1 MSKAAALA
9 VTSPAPSPAPVPHS
23 SPDDAI
29 LALIERA
36 ARDPSVDID
45 KMERLFGMHERMK
58 AKQAEEAYNASMA
71 AAQSAL
77 VPVVKNRSN
86 EFTNSR
92 YADLL
97 AIADQALPVVYQNG
111 FAVSV
116 SECESPTKRPG
127 FIGAACEVAHSAGHS
142 KRYVFDIPIDAAGSQ
157 GKVNKTPIQAYG
169 STLTY
174 ARRYAVCNIF
184 NIAVKDSD
192 GNSQQAPASNG
203 LISAEQLAQLEKLM
217 AEHNVSAADFCNH
230 YDIGRVADV
239 PARYFAKVVEA
250 ITSPKRKGGAGR

>member
-9 VTSPAPSPAPVPHS
+9 VTSPAPAPAPAPHS

-58 AKQAEEAYNASMA
+58 GKQAEEAYNASMA
-71 AAQSAL
+71 AAQAAL
-77 VPVVKNRSN
+77 IPVVKNRKN
-86 EFTNSR
+86 DHTGAK

-97 AIADQALPVVYQNG
+97 AIAEQALPVIYQHG

-116 SECESPTKRPG
+116 SECPSPTGRPG
-127 FIGAACEVAHSAGHS
+127 FIGAACEVAHKGGHS
-142 KRYVFDIPIDAAGSQ
+142 KRHVFDVPIDAAGAQ
-157 GKVNKTPIQAYG
+157 GKTNKTPIQAYG

-174 ARRYAVCNIF
+174 VRRYAISNVF
-184 NIAVKDSD
+184 NLAVTDND
-192 GNSQQAPASNG
+192 GNAQTSSSEIISVDQLTELQQLIDAHEVNVPQFCKYFR
-203 LISAEQLAQLEKLM
+203 ISALGSL
-217 AEHNVSAADFCNH
+217 
-230 YDIGRVADV
+230 
-239 PARYFAKVVEA
+239 PAGQFARAKAA
-250 ITSPKRKGGAGR
+250 ITSPKRQRPE